1 MDELE
6 VRIAA
11 RFGSHRSVSLGT
23 ILYVLPSI
31 FCLGLF
37 FKKERKR
44 EIEREMEKSM
54 AAYIP
59 QNGTGGDHIVIRIL
73 DEVEISR

>member
-31 FCLGLF
+31 FIGLF

>member
-6 VRIAA
+6 VRLA

-23 ILYVLPSI
+23 ILVLPSI
-31 FCLGLF
+31 FIGAL
-37 FKKERKR
+37 KETHR
-44 EIEREMEKSM
+44 EREREKQSEREMEKSM
-54 AAYIP
+54 AADIP
-59 QNGTGGDHIVIRIL
+59 QNGTGRDHIVIL

>member
-6 VRIAA
+6 VRLA

-23 ILYVLPSI
+23 ILVLPSI
-31 FCLGLF
+31 FIGAL
-37 FKKERKR
+37 KETER
-44 EIEREMEKSM
+44 EREKQSEREMEKSM
-54 AAYIP
+54 AADIP
-59 QNGTGGDHIVIRIL
+59 QNGTGRDHIVIL